1 MYCSACEY
9 DLNGLKAG
17 NCPECGRAFEP
28 ADPDSFLVTASRA
41 RRKRYYAVAGA
52 LAVMLGIVGWY
63 AIRSD
68 APIQLFMVVIAGIP
82 GLIAFVAGARLRR
95 TTPSVGLCLLAVA
108 PAAALIILY
117 QSLALH
123 MYQSLGGWPQSI
135 GNAGFSQALNTH
147 ADIALTWFGI
157 MLLVNLFVL
166 PIAVVVFAAIRPL
179 RGALIYVGVYA
190 IASALAIG
198 SMLLANGQFQ
208 SWWVD

>member
-1 MYCSACEY
+1 MYCLACEY
-9 DLNGLKAG
+9 DLNGLETG

-82 GLIAFVAGARLRR
+82 GLIAFAAGARLRR

-108 PAAALIILY
+108 PAAALVILY

-166 PIAVVVFAAIRPL
+166 PIAVVVFAGIRQL